1 MTTPTTSSGSSSALC
16 QEYWTDVHNEDWLA
30 ARQLLELSPEAQEFY
45 PCNLTEEL
53 VPTDD
58 DGGHERHRSRRELR
72 PDCAGAASSIDKGG
86 FSFTERR
93 LAHLVAA
100 LTADHQPLALTSPT
114 WMGSWTAPVCRIL
127 LDRGTDGRATF
138 AERP

>member
-16 QEYWTDVHNEDWLA
+16 QECWTDVHNEDWLA
-30 ARQLLELSPEAQEFY
+30 ARQLLELSPEVQEFY
-45 PCNLTEEL
+45 ACNLAEEL
-53 VPTDD
+53 VPIDD

-72 PDCAGAASSIDKGG
+72 PDWAGAASRIDADG

-100 LTADHQPLALTSPT
+100 LTADLTSLT
-114 WMGSWTAPVCRIL
+114 LMGSWSTPVWRIL
-127 LDRGTDGRATF
+127 LDRGTDGRATL
-138 AERP
+138 AERS

>member
-30 ARQLLELSPEAQEFY
+30 ARQLLELSPEVQEFY
-45 PCNLTEEL
+45 ACNLAEEL

-58 DGGHERHRSRRELR
+58 DDGHQRHRSRRELR
-72 PDCAGAASSIDKGG
+72 PDWAGAASSIDADG
-86 FSFTERR
+86 FSSTERR

-100 LTADHQPLALTSPT
+100 STADLTSLT
-114 WMGSWTAPVCRIL
+114 LMGSWSTPVWRIL
-127 LDRGTDGRATF
+127 LGWGTDGRATL

>member
-30 ARQLLELSPEAQEFY
+30 ARQLLEVSPEVQEFY
-45 PCNLTEEL
+45 ACNLAEEL

-58 DGGHERHRSRRELR
+58 DDGHQRHRSRRELR
-72 PDCAGAASSIDKGG
+72 PDWAGAASSIDADG
-86 FSFTERR
+86 FSSTERR

-100 LTADHQPLALTSPT
+100 STADLTSLT
-114 WMGSWTAPVCRIL
+114 LMGSWSTPVWRIL
-127 LDRGTDGRATF
+127 LGWGTDGRATL

>member
-1 MTTPTTSSGSSSALC
+1 MTTPTTSSGSSSARW

-30 ARQLLELSPEAQEFY
+30 ARQLLEPSPEVQDFY
-45 PCNLTEEL
+45 ACNLAEEL

-58 DGGHERHRSRRELR
+58 DDGHERHPSRRELR
-72 PDCAGAASSIDKGG
+72 PDWAAAASRIDKDG

-100 LTADHQPLALTSPT
+100 LTADQPADLTSPT
-114 WMGSWTAPVCRIL
+114 WMGSWTAPVWRIL
-127 LDRGTDGRATF
+127 LGWGADGRATLV
-138 AERP
+138 ERS